1 MALDDVYASTGNA
14 EKIAELV
21 EVQAAQ
27 TGGDGNQLEKQQDS
41 PLSPDKEDWDNDD
54 SWRILDPLNVVN
66 EALAV
71 EVLGT
76 TRSYDVCD
84 SVNNFF
90 SIVPARDGTLTHE
103 KKWRD
108 NDAIMCPFE
117 LNGVCDDDGCQVRC
131 R

>member
-1 MALDDVYASTGNA
+1 MALSDVYVSTGNA

-21 EVQAAQ
+21 EVQAAEA
-27 TGGDGNQLEKQQDS
+27 GGDGNQLEQQDP
-41 PLSPDKEDWDNDD
+41 PLSRDKDWDNDD

-66 EALAV
+66 EALAL

-76 TRSYDVCD
+76 TRSYDDDGCD

-90 SIVPARDGTLTHE
+90 SAVTHDGIATHD
-103 KKWRD
+103 KWRD

-117 LNGVCDDDGCQVRC
+117 LNGVCDDDGCQVRY
-131 R
+131 